1 MKKILYKLF
10 LLFVV
15 LSFSSCLDSNLDE
28 LPVYEEADITSVSA
42 VQYRYLSDK
51 KSPASGEFI
60 VEEVNLQY
68 TGDIDADHG
77 TVKIEVEKP
86 STFPAAQVN
95 NLSKSNL
102 VVVVTLSTAARLTPA
117 EGSPILGV
125 PADWSKAHKYIV
137 TSASGKKKEWTIEVV
152 SLTK

>member
-10 LLFVV
+10 LLFTV
-15 LSFSSCLDSNLDE
+15 LSFSSCLKSNLDE

-42 VQYRYLSDK
+42 VQFRYLSDK
-51 KSPASGEFI
+51 KSPASGEYI
-60 VEEVNLQY
+60 VEEVNLHY
-68 TGDIDADHG
+68 TGDIDVDNA
-77 TVKIEVEKP
+77 TVKIKVKKP
-86 STFPAAQVN
+86 DTFPTVQED
-95 NLSKSNL
+95 NLSKANL

-117 EGSPILGV
+117 EGSPKLGV
-125 PADWSKAHKYIV
+125 PADWSKTHKYIV

>member
-10 LLFVV
+10 LLFAV
-15 LSFSSCLDSNLDE
+15 LSFSSCLDANLDE

-42 VQYRYLSDK
+42 VQYRYISDQ
-51 KSPASGEFI
+51 KSPASGEYI
-60 VEEVNLQY
+60 IEEVNLHY
-68 TGDIDADHG
+68 TVDVDSDKG
-77 TVKIEVEKP
+77 TVRIKVTKP
-86 STFPAAQVN
+86 ETFPADQVN

-102 VVVVTLSTAARLTPA
+102 VVVVTLSTAARLTPV
-117 EGSPILGV
+117 EGSPKLGS
-125 PADWSKAHKYIV
+125 PADWTSAHKYIV